1 VAMAI
6 EQLPYLIMDADEHSN
21 PSTPDMYERY
31 IDPKHRDK
39 AIRTV
44 KLPDGTEETLYA
56 GRPARLKARPRR
68 QITFSTDQLEEMGI
82 DRVAPGEAEM
92 ERNAIP
98 GSLLNRF
105 NPLKG
110 LDEQGRK
117 DFAER
122 YRNLSTNYA
131 TPDLRMSIM
140 DMQGV
145 ECTVNY
151 LTFGGRECNLEHD
164 IEALYA
170 NQHAA
175 NRCYAEE
182 WGFSYQNRLFT
193 PPYISTVDAALAE
206 EELDY
211 VMGEGTRI
219 IQISTGPSVHR
230 SPFRPELDR
239 FWSKVNDASVNV
251 CTHLG
256 NTFYAQQGVEWDE
269 VEVDVG
275 DMDAFQWA
283 MYYGD
288 RPAMETVAAA
298 ILQGW
303 LARFPNIKLLISE
316 QGTMWV
322 PYLVR
327 KMDHAFLMGRKA
339 TWGTLEM
346 RPSDYFR
353 QRVFVA
359 PFPEENVER
368 VVDAVGIDPIV
379 FGSDFP
385 HGEGL
390 PEPLLYLK
398 RLEGFDAAEVK
409 AIMRDNMARYL
420 GIPA

>member
-1 VAMAI
+1 
-6 EQLPYLIMDADEHSN
+6 
-21 PSTPDMYERY
+21 
-31 IDPKHRDK
+31 
-39 AIRTV
+39 
-44 KLPDGTEETLYA
+44 
-56 GRPARLKARPRR
+56 
-68 QITFSTDQLEEMGI
+68 
-82 DRVAPGEAEM
+82 
-92 ERNAIP
+92 
-98 GSLLNRF
+98 
-105 NPLKG
+105 
-110 LDEQGRK
+110 
-117 DFAER
+117 
-122 YRNLSTNYA
+122 
-131 TPDLRMSIM
+131 
-140 DMQGV
+140 
-145 ECTVNY
+145 
-151 LTFGGRECNLEHD
+151 
-164 IEALYA
+164 
-170 NQHAA
+170 
-175 NRCYAEE
+175 
-182 WGFSYQNRLFT
+182 
-193 PPYISTVDAALAE
+193 
-206 EELDY
+206 
-211 VMGEGTRI
+211 VMGQGTRL

-239 FWSKVNDASVNV
+239 FWSKVNDAGINV

-256 NTFYAQQGVEWDE
+256 NTFYAQQGAEWDE
-269 VEVDVG
+269 PEVDVG

-283 MYYGD
+283 LYYGD

-339 TWGTLEM
+339 SWGTLEM

-390 PEPLLYLK
+390 ARPGEYAAAQLQGFSDEQVK
-398 RLEGFDAAEVK
+398 R
-409 AIMRDNMARYL
+409 IMRDNLEAFL
-420 GIPA
+420 AVA